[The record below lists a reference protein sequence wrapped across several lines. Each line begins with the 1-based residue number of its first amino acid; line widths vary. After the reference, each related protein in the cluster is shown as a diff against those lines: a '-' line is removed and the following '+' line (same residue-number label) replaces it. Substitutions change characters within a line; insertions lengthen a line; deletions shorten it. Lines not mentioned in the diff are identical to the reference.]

1 MRRRWAAWILLSIV
15 LLSLILL
22 FALPSGR
29 VNKEEVW
36 HHLETLAEYDIELS
50 TSDLRLQAEELGDRL
65 SWSDESTD
73 ELLEWY
79 GIAKDIDVLLV
90 YNTGGLGGS
99 PMEEDEEWPTVLEA
113 VQSELTDLGH
123 TSDIVE
129 FKRGGYGSGEL
140 VPTIGDVFNM
150 FSETAPELA
159 GRLRFLLSYCPEL
172 RVIVTGR
179 STGAAFCREVMRLLE
194 PETNIYSI
202 QAGLPV
208 WYNSSFKDARTFT
221 IEEDDDPLS
230 NGNIGALIKHN
241 LGRIPTTTPPEEG
254 SLQILSWY
262 LKVPGHAF
270 NWDLMGDEGQHSLI
284 EFLGS
289 MVEDRNG

>member
-1 MRRRWAAWILLSIV
+1 M
-15 LLSLILL
+15 
-22 FALPSGR
+22 
-29 VNKEEVW
+29 
-36 HHLETLAEYDIELS
+36 
-50 TSDLRLQAEELGDRL
+50 QAEELEDHL
-65 SWSDESTD
+65 SLQSESTN

-79 GIAKDIDVLLV
+79 EIAKEIDFLLV
-90 YNTGGLGGS
+90 YNTGGFGGS
-99 PMEEDEEWPTVLEA
+99 PIEQDEEWPTVLEA
-113 VQSELTDLGH
+113 VQSELASLGC

-129 FKRGGYGSGEL
+129 FKRGGYGSGEII
-140 VPTIGDVFNM
+140 PTIGDMFNM

-159 GRLRFLLSYCPEL
+159 GRLGFLLKYCPEL
-172 RVIVTGR
+172 KVIITGR
-179 STGAAFCREVMRLLE
+179 STGAAFCKEVMLLLE

-208 WYNSSFKDARTFT
+208 WYNSSAKDERTFI

-230 NGNIGALIKHN
+230 NGNIGVLIKHN

-270 NWDLMGDEGQHSLI
+270 NWDLMGEEGQHKLI
-284 EFLGS
+284 GFIES
-289 MVEDRNG
+289 IVEERNG